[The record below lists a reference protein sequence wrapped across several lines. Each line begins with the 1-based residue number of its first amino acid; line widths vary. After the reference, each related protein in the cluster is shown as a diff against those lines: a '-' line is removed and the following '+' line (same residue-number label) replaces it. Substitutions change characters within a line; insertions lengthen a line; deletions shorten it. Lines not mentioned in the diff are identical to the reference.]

1 MRVWLCDVV
10 LLLVILF
17 VYQID
22 IFSFTY
28 YFFEMMRGQ
37 AAPDM
42 SKGGE
47 KLKKKY
53 ALKLPK
59 LKFSSEDRDIIVE
72 GGVQVAPHQMMLMR
86 FETES
91 ASSSVLDAE
100 ILRSLEVLLH
110 SANWI
115 HLEFP

>member
-1 MRVWLCDVV
+1 
-10 LLLVILF
+10 
-17 VYQID
+17 
-22 IFSFTY
+22 
-28 YFFEMMRGQ
+28 MMRGL

-42 SKGGE
+42 GKGGE
-47 KLKKKY
+47 KWKRKY
-53 ALKLPK
+53 ASKLLK

-72 GGVQVAPHQMMLMR
+72 GGVQVAHHQMMLTK

-100 ILRSLEVLLH
+100 ILRSLGVLLH